1 MWGIKNEKMCTK
13 KSLLQLVTGRKFGR
27 ECTHANPD
35 FDRGDKKR
43 EESVFFVALLFPCA
57 LHDRKIIRPRGGCPC
72 VIGAVE
78 RQWLII
84 ENVFCSLFSIV
95 NVLGF

>member
-1 MWGIKNEKMCTK
+1 MHK
-13 KSLLQLVTGRKFGR
+13 KSLYYSLLRVVNSAENAHTQTLISTAGTKNG
-27 ECTHANPD
+27 
-35 FDRGDKKR
+35 KR
-43 EESVFFVALLFPCA
+43 AFFVALLFPCA

-78 RQWLII
+78 RQWLFI